1 MDTLNAQFGRETVR
15 PLSTGIRRSGG
26 TRAGRLS
33 PRYTTRIEEIMV
45 ATPWRQGKE
54 VGNPVSPF
62 LGTEESSEPYRA
74 ARRRGATGGREGF
87 RTSPSSVNSTLA
99 PG

>member
-15 PLSTGIRRSGG
+15 PLSTGIRQSGG

-33 PRYTTRIEEIMV
+33 PRYTTRIAEIMV

-54 VGNPVSPF
+54 G
-62 LGTEESSEPYRA
+62 GESSEPYRA